1 MIKYNPATG
10 DVEDDGADG
19 STLPI
24 GAVTQAA
31 APVTLAAPAGAVVQA
46 STLPTASVSTGPAT
60 GAASNSSSNPWAIDY
75 NQFKAATD
83 PFLNGGNYWSNQDGP
98 ATDKR
103 PQLQLANG
111 KTWSPS
117 GWQSGITY
125 HPKGEVTYETSFD
138 GQGGEGGNQVS
149 TPKTNEDEYW
159 EIRGDLSEMTGQP
172 GSEKH
177 VGIKYKKEGD
187 KLVPIEDPLFRDYT
201 TKYGTQNRGLLLFLA
216 AAAGGAGLLEAG
228 AGTATGAGGF
238 GGYGVGAGNLATGL
252 TAGGDA
258 LLGGTLA
265 EGAGYGGLSGALGS
279 GAAGAVTAAAT
290 TAAEST
296 IMEQLA
302 TQFGK
307 QFTMD
312 ALGKTALKNAAIQLA
327 TTGKI
332 DIGKLAT
339 SALLSPITGTIS
351 NTVTGGMDPGW
362 VKDAA
367 AGAVRS
373 GTTAALT
380 GGNVINSALAGGVI
394 GAATPLIND
403 VKTAGSSAWDK
414 VKASLGFGNSDSA
427 AIADANKYWT
437 DNPQYRD
444 GAYIPEEFGAN
455 DRQPFVNSNDT
466 DGGVDGAV
474 PLEIDHRGYIF
485 DPASGDPV
493 GYQFPDGRTQWVT
506 MDGDGNVTSGKLGGV
521 MDDSTGVIS
530 YPDGTVES
538 PQSVNFST
546 SGNPTTV
553 NGAIT
558 YADSNDVR
566 GISTDD
572 TGVVALPNGTVVN
585 PDGTVANKKT
595 DAAGNTTNTTNTTNI
610 TSISPAKQREM
621 YADTAP
627 PIDWSAFYAAYKALV
642 ENNKRA
648 S

>member
-31 APVTLAAPAGAVVQA
+31 APITP
-46 STLPTASVSTGPAT
+46 VS
-60 GAASNSSSNPWAIDY
+60 
-75 NQFKAATD
+75 
-83 PFLNGGNYWSNQDGP
+83 
-98 ATDKR
+98 
-103 PQLQLANG
+103 
-111 KTWSPS
+111 
-117 GWQSGITY
+117 
-125 HPKGEVTYETSFD
+125 
-138 GQGGEGGNQVS
+138 
-149 TPKTNEDEYW
+149 
-159 EIRGDLSEMTGQP
+159 
-172 GSEKH
+172 
-177 VGIKYKKEGD
+177 
-187 KLVPIEDPLFRDYT
+187 
-201 TKYGTQNRGLLLFLA
+201 
-216 AAAGGAGLLEAG
+216 
-228 AGTATGAGGF
+228 
-238 GGYGVGAGNLATGL
+238 
-252 TAGGDA
+252 
-258 LLGGTLA
+258 
-265 EGAGYGGLSGALGS
+265 
-279 GAAGAVTAAAT
+279 AGAVTQAAAQVNPYDGFFQQAYNTGQEQKYIDDLRNSLDRHEDGPEGGTNVAGYKPKTVASYTPEQAVDLYNKMDPSLANDPTMLGMILKGEGYWKDEGHFAPGQAIT
-290 TAAEST
+290 TADNFKAGMKQWDVDQETRANSWASPRNLAKIAAVAVGGYALAPEMFGAGALDAGAANSAFLGESAWVPTVAGESIIPAASGALADVAAVSIAPAAQAVAEKT

-307 QFTMD
+307 QFTVD

-327 TTGKI
+327 TTGKV
-332 DIGKLAT
+332 DLGRLAT
-339 SALLSPITGTIS
+339 STLVSPIA
-351 NTVTGGMDPGW
+351 NTVGATVTSGMDPGMLR
-362 VKDAA
+362 DAA
-367 AGAVRS
+367 SGALAS
-373 GTTAALT
+373 GTNAALT
-380 GGNVINSALAGGVI
+380 GGNVINSTLAGGVI
-394 GAATPLIND
+394 GAANPLFSSAKD
-403 VKTAGSSAWDK
+403 AGKSAWDSLK
-414 VKASLGFGNSDSA
+414 SKLGFGDTSSA
-427 AIADANKYWT
+427 AIADANQYWT

-538 PQSVNFST
+538 PQSVDFST

-627 PIDWSAFYAAYKALV
+627 PVDWSAFYAAYKALV

>member
-31 APVTLAAPAGAVVQA
+31 APITPVSAGAVTQA

-83 PFLNGGNYWSNQDGP
+83 PFLNGNNYWSNRDGA

-103 PQLQLANG
+103 PELQLANG
-111 KTWSPS
+111 KTWTPS
-117 GWQSGITY
+117 GWQSGIWY

-149 TPKTNEDEYW
+149 TPKINEEEYW
-159 EIRGDLSEMTGQP
+159 EVAGDQSAMLGQP

-177 VGIKYKKEGD
+177 AKVTYKRVGD
-187 KLVPIEDPLFRDYT
+187 QLVPTEDPLMRDYQT
-201 TKYGTQNRGLLLFLA
+201 PYGTQNRGLLLFLA

-279 GAAGAVTAAAT
+279 GAAGAVSAAAT

-307 QFTMD
+307 QFTVD

-327 TTGKI
+327 TTGKV
-332 DIGKLAT
+332 DLGRLAT
-339 SALLSPITGTIS
+339 STLVSPIA
-351 NTVTGGMDPGW
+351 NTVGATVTSGMDPGMLR
-362 VKDAA
+362 DAA
-367 AGAVRS
+367 SGALTS
-373 GTTAALT
+373 GTNAALT

-394 GAATPLIND
+394 GAANPLFSSAKD
-403 VKTAGSSAWDK
+403 AGKSAWDSLK
-414 VKASLGFGNSDSA
+414 SKLGFGDTSSA
-427 AIADANKYWT
+427 AIADANQYWT
-437 DNPQYRD
+437 DNRLYRD
-444 GAYIPEEFGAN
+444 GSQEPEMFGAN

-538 PQSVNFST
+538 PQSVDFST

-558 YADSNDVR
+558 YADSNDAR

-585 PDGTVANKKT
+585 PDGTVVNKKP

-627 PIDWSAFYAAYKALV
+627 PVDWSAFYAAYKALV

>member
-31 APVTLAAPAGAVVQA
+31 APITP
-46 STLPTASVSTGPAT
+46 VS
-60 GAASNSSSNPWAIDY
+60 
-75 NQFKAATD
+75 
-83 PFLNGGNYWSNQDGP
+83 
-98 ATDKR
+98 
-103 PQLQLANG
+103 
-111 KTWSPS
+111 
-117 GWQSGITY
+117 
-125 HPKGEVTYETSFD
+125 
-138 GQGGEGGNQVS
+138 
-149 TPKTNEDEYW
+149 
-159 EIRGDLSEMTGQP
+159 
-172 GSEKH
+172 
-177 VGIKYKKEGD
+177 
-187 KLVPIEDPLFRDYT
+187 
-201 TKYGTQNRGLLLFLA
+201 
-216 AAAGGAGLLEAG
+216 
-228 AGTATGAGGF
+228 
-238 GGYGVGAGNLATGL
+238 
-252 TAGGDA
+252 
-258 LLGGTLA
+258 
-265 EGAGYGGLSGALGS
+265 
-279 GAAGAVTAAAT
+279 AGAVTQAVTQADAQVNPYEGFFQQAYTTGQEQKYIDDLRNSLDRHEDGPEGGTNVVGYKPKTVASYTPEQAVDLYNKMDPSLANDPAMLGMILKGEGYWKDEGHFAPGQAITTADNFKAGMKQWDVDQETRANSWASPRNLAKIAAVAVGGYALAPEMFGAGAVDAGAANGAFLGESAWVPTVAGESIIPGAIADVAAASVAP
-290 TAAEST
+290 AAQAVAEKT

-414 VKASLGFGNSDSA
+414 VKDSLGFGNSDSA
-427 AIADANKYWT
+427 AIADADKYWT

-455 DRQPFVNSNDT
+455 DRRTFVNSNDT

-538 PQSVNFST
+538 PQSVDFST

-553 NGAIT
+553 NGAIS
-558 YADSNDVR
+558 YADSNDAR

-621 YADTAP
+621 YAATAP